1 MTQKAKTLPNPSPL
15 TCSSVH
21 PEKSSESQ
29 HFLEEEKCLRKGLKG
44 TASRDFL
51 LQVSENQRPHGEKH

>member
-1 MTQKAKTLPNPSPL
+1 MYKP
-15 TCSSVH
+15 
-21 PEKSSESQ
+21 Q

-51 LQVSENQRPHGEKH
+51 LQFLENQRPHGEMHRTRHFNYEQTHSKREELDKE